1 MMSVFHFSSI
11 AIVLLMFVVEGCAP
25 SPTILHPAF
34 GQSVND
40 FKQAQILN
48 PSAQG
53 SVEPVEG
60 LQGVAANNTIKK
72 YEKTFSKKQGASKK
86 IGVLLSTG
94 GQGGTGT

>member
-1 MMSVFHFSSI
+1 MMTHLILIPSFV
-11 AIVLLMFVVEGCAP
+11 ALLLVGAGACAP
-25 SPTILHPAF
+25 SPTKLDPAF
-34 GQSVND
+34 GHSVAEFRN
-40 FKQAQILN
+40 AQILN